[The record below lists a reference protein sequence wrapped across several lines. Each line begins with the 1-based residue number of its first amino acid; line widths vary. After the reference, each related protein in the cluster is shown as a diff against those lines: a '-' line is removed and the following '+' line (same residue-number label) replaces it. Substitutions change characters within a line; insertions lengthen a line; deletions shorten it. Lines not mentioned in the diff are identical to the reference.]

1 MVTDNFARRHNL
13 GRTLR
18 ASQIENKGQIA
29 WFHLLWNHTPEGY
42 LRMAMAREEN
52 LFLNMDNVTE
62 MQLCDY
68 ILQKVE
74 YTERID
80 YVSFKSFNKLI

>member
-1 MVTDNFARRHNL
+1 
-13 GRTLR
+13 
-18 ASQIENKGQIA
+18 
-29 WFHLLWNHTPEGY
+29 
-42 LRMAMAREEN
+42 MAREEN